1 MKNITN
7 NEMLFVLTLFK
18 NPNREYNASN
28 IAKHMGISPMGALKI
43 AKRLEKENI
52 LISKK
57 LGKAVFY
64 RLNTENNYTE
74 QYIKF
79 LLKRECEL
87 SNLYT
92 KIWINKIKKIKN
104 SDSAILF
111 GSLLKKYKEAGD
123 IDVLFITN
131 KENFS
136 KLKKEIE
143 EINLINIKKIHPIY
157 QTKEDFKNNIL
168 KNDKIILNA
177 MKGIIVF
184 GEDLIVKL
192 IEK

>member
-64 RLNTENNYTE
+64 RLNTE
-74 QYIKF
+74 
-79 LLKRECEL
+79 
-87 SNLYT
+87 
-92 KIWINKIKKIKN
+92 
-104 SDSAILF
+104 
-111 GSLLKKYKEAGD
+111 
-123 IDVLFITN
+123 
-131 KENFS
+131 
-136 KLKKEIE
+136 IE

>member
-92 KIWINKIKKIKN
+92 KIWINEIKKIKN